1 MSHTDLLDL
10 FLHFASLSML
20 AIGGALAT
28 TPEMHRYLVDQK
40 GWLDSLQFHDAIAIA
55 QAAPGPNILF
65 VTLLGWQAG
74 GAMGALAAT
83 LGQLLPSSIVT
94 LWAWRWKQAHDQ
106 TPLVSALRAGLS
118 PMAIG
123 LTAAAGWLIA
133 SGSNGEA
140 PGLWA
145 LTLGSAVIVW
155 RTRLNPVWLIVV
167 GAGLGMLGVVG

>member
-1 MSHTDLLDL
+1 MSPSDLLDL

-28 TPEMHRYLVDQK
+28 TPEMHRYLVDRR
-40 GWLDSLQFHDAIAIA
+40 GWLDTLQFHDAIAIA

-74 GAMGALAAT
+74 GAAGAFAAT

-94 LWAWRWKQAHDQ
+94 LWAWRWKQANDQ
-106 TPLVSALRAGLS
+106 TLLVSALRAGLS
-118 PMAIG
+118 PAAIG

-133 SGSNGEA
+133 SGSNGTSF
-140 PGLWA
+140 GLWA
-145 LTLGSAVIVW
+145 LTAGSALIVW
-155 RTRLNPVWLIVV
+155 RTRINPVWLIVV
-167 GAGLGMLGVVG
+167 GAVVGILGGVG